1 MHDETTDAQRFKAIK
16 QQLIAATG
24 SSGLTSF
31 RNGMIHLSFRMCE
44 QLISKINAAQEAA
57 AAQIKEMQ
65 SRELHHF
72 EEEQISANAQAVLD
86 EALRLCNDYR
96 VPGKHETW
104 DAYHEG
110 RSAFADEI
118 QQILDRTDPPHAAT
132 HERISSALNR
142 AADEV
147 LKIARDDGDELLRD
161 AVNLV
166 VNAGL
171 HFLEHP
177 DASLE
182 DAVRE
187 NYDDNSADELL
198 DSLQ

>member
-1 MHDETTDAQRFKAIK
+1 MPGPTRNSSNRPRATALSSFSAKAQ
-16 QQLIAATG
+16 T
-24 SSGLTSF
+24 
-31 RNGMIHLSFRMCE
+31 
-44 QLISKINAAQEAA
+44 
-57 AAQIKEMQ
+57 
-65 SRELHHF
+65 
-72 EEEQISANAQAVLD
+72 VLD
-86 EALRLCNDYR
+86 EVRRLCDGVEYR
-96 VPGKHETW
+96 VHDKHETW

-110 RSAFADEI
+110 RSAFADEV
-118 QQILDRTDPPHAAT
+118 QQILDRTDPPRAAT
-132 HERISSALNR
+132 HERINTALNR

-182 DAVRE
+182 DVVRK
-187 NYDDNSADELL
+187 NYDDDFADELL
-198 DSLQ
+198 DSLR